1 MTTATTRK
9 IRPIEQH
16 MIETEGF
23 YLAKVTMFRQDRMT
37 GGVSNIVDTYEGY
50 IKVADCGIVDMIR
63 PEANM
68 RSHFK
73 TKILTVSQRLISIE
87 KIEA

>member
-16 MIETEGF
+16 LVDTKDF
-23 YLAKVTMFRQDRMT
+23 YYAKVTMYKQNPFNGERTND
-37 GGVSNIVDTYEGY
+37 IETYEGFV
-50 IKVADCGIVDMIR
+50 KQVECGIVYKIR

-68 RSHFK
+68 RSRYQ
-73 TKILTVSQRLISIE
+73 TQILTVSQRLISIE
-87 KIEA
+87 KI